1 MRARQGDGRR
11 GTRWVALGAAVFCLV
26 ALGAARV
33 SDAAPD
39 FSGVWAM
46 VQHDRLGA
54 PFFIPVEPKL
64 NATGKAATA
73 AFVAKYDVKNNE
85 ANANCVEPGMPTVMW
100 GIGGAAMEIVQQ
112 PQRITLLSEL
122 ENQSRRIYLDGRKPP
137 DSFPDQR
144 VGFSVGHWEGD
155 TLVIETTKVTE
166 WQAPRWPH
174 SGAFR
179 VTERWRLE
187 DPAKLKLTGL
197 RPGGPP
203 LKIEGQVLVNE
214 MTMNDPLWYEDK
226 DYKVTVYYRKIDD
239 YVLEDNCPEGT
250 WMERLEA
257 LAKKGNPPKN

>member
-1 MRARQGDGRR
+1 MGAPMNLNRTHG
-11 GTRWVALGAAVFCLV
+11 VAASATITALAFLAATGA
-26 ALGAARV
+26 
-33 SDAAPD
+33 SAAPD

-46 VQHDRLGA
+46 VQHDRPGA

-64 NATGKAATA
+64 NAAGKSATA

-85 ANANCVEPGMPTVMW
+85 ANSNCVEPGMPTVMW

-122 ENQSRRIYLDGRKPP
+122 ENQSRRIYLDGRTPP
-137 DSFPDQR
+137 NSFPDQR

-166 WQAPRWPH
+166 WAAPRWPH
-174 SGAFR
+174 SGEFR

-187 DPAKLKLTGL
+187 DPDKLKLTGL
-197 RPGGPP
+197 RPGPV
-203 LKIEGQVLVNE
+203 LKIDGKVLVDE

-226 DYKVTVYYRKIDD
+226 DYKVTVYFRKIDD
-239 YVLEDNCPEGT
+239 YVLEDNCAEGT

-257 LAKKGNPPKN
+257 LAKKGNPAPAKN

>member
-1 MRARQGDGRR
+1 MTCDRARGIAERV
-11 GTRWVALGAAVFCLV
+11 TAVSMLAALAGLLACE
-26 ALGAARV
+26 AR
-33 SDAAPD
+33 AAPD
-39 FSGVWAM
+39 FSGVWGM

-54 PFFIPVEPKL
+54 PFFIPIEPKL
-64 NATGKAATA
+64 NATGKSVTA

-100 GIGGAAMEIVQQ
+100 GIGGAPMEIVQQ

-122 ENQSRRIYLDGRKPP
+122 ENQSRRIYLDGRKMP
-137 DSFPDQR
+137 DGLPDQR
-144 VGFSVGHWEGD
+144 VGFSTGHWEGD
-155 TLVIETTKVTE
+155 TLVIDTRNVTE

-174 SGAFR
+174 SGEFR

-197 RPGGPP
+197 RPGGPV
-203 LKIEGQVLVNE
+203 LKIDGPVLVNE

-226 DYKVTVYYRKIDD
+226 DYKVTVFYRKLDD
-239 YVLEDNCPEGT
+239 VMLEDNCAEGT

-257 LAKKGNPPKN
+257 LVKKGVKPAN